1 MGLWQDRPD
10 CPVRLKIK
18 RRTLVRHYK
27 GQAGF
32 TLIELIIVVTI
43 LGILTAILIPNFVR
57 ARSSSK
63 LATCQLDLRNI
74 AASLELYYVENQI
87 YPSAGN
93 WDNTLTAGGYMRA
106 VPRSPIDQA
115 SYGYATNA
123 GQNSFVLS
131 DGPNKYTQS
140 GITGYVVYVAAGG
153 LQIGVAS
160 VPTP

>member
-1 MGLWQDRPD
+1 MRYH
-10 CPVRLKIK
+10 RA
-18 RRTLVRHYK
+18 
-27 GQAGF
+27 QAGF
-32 TLIELIIVVTI
+32 TLIELIVVVAI

-74 AASLELYYVENQI
+74 AAGLELYYVENQN
-87 YPSAGN
+87 YPTTGG
-93 WDNTLTAGGYMRA
+93 WDSTLMAGGYMRA

-140 GITGYVVYVAAGG
+140 GVTGYVVYTATGG
-153 LQIGVAS
+153 LQIGVS
-160 VPTP
+160 TVPSP

>member
-1 MGLWQDRPD
+1 MRE
-10 CPVRLKIK
+10 R
-18 RRTLVRHYK
+18 K

-32 TLIELIIVVTI
+32 TLIELMVVVAI
-43 LGILTAILIPNFVR
+43 LAILTAILVPNFIR

-74 AASLELYYVENQI
+74 AAGLELYYGENQT
-87 YPSAGN
+87 YPLAAS
-93 WDNTLTAGGYMRA
+93 WDATLTAGGYLRA
-106 VPRSPIDQA
+106 VPRSPMDQA

-123 GQNSFVLS
+123 SQTSFVLS

-140 GITGYVVYVAAGG
+140 GVTGYVVYVASGG
-153 LQIGVAS
+153 LQIGVVS

>member
-1 MGLWQDRPD
+1 MAVLHVRQTKGRT
-10 CPVRLKIK
+10 PVRQ
-18 RRTLVRHYK
+18 RK

-32 TLIELIIVVTI
+32 TLIELIVVVAI

-74 AASLELYYVENQI
+74 AAGLELYYVENQS
-87 YPSAGN
+87 YPPVAN
-93 WDNTLTAGGYMRA
+93 WDSSLIAGGYMRA
-106 VPRSPIDQA
+106 VPRSPMDQA

-140 GITGYVVYVAAGG
+140 GVTGYVVYTATGG
-153 LQIGVAS
+153 LQIGVAT
-160 VPTP
+160 VPSP

>member
-1 MGLWQDRPD
+1 MVLWQDRPD
-10 CPVRLKIK
+10 GPVRLKIK
-18 RRTLVRHYK
+18 RRTLVRDCK

-74 AASLELYYVENQI
+74 AAGLELYYVENQS
-87 YPSAGN
+87 YPTTGG
-93 WDNTLTAGGYMRA
+93 WDTTLIAGGYMRA

-123 GQNSFVLS
+123 GQYSFVLS

-140 GITGYVVYVAAGG
+140 GVTGYVVYTATGG
-153 LQIGVAS
+153 LQIGVPT
-160 VPTP
+160 VPSP

>member
-1 MGLWQDRPD
+1 MAALH
-10 CPVRLKIK
+10 VRQTK
-18 RRTLVRHYK
+18 RRTPVRHPK
-27 GQAGF
+27 GQSGF
-32 TLIELIIVVTI
+32 TLIELLVVVAI

-74 AASLELYYVENQI
+74 AAGLELYYVENQG
-87 YPSAGN
+87 YPAAAN
-93 WDNTLTAGGYMRA
+93 WDTTLTAGGYMRA

-115 SYGYATNA
+115 RYGYATNA

-140 GITGYVVYVAAGG
+140 GVTGYVVYTATGG
-153 LQIGVAS
+153 LQIGVAT
-160 VPTP
+160 VPSP

>member
-1 MGLWQDRPD
+1 
-10 CPVRLKIK
+10 VRQP
-18 RRTLVRHYK
+18 K

-32 TLIELIIVVTI
+32 TLIELMVVVAI

-74 AASLELYYVENQI
+74 AAGLELYYVENQG
-87 YPSAGN
+87 YPAAAG
-93 WDNTLTAGGYMRA
+93 WDSTLMAGGYMRA

-115 SYGYATNA
+115 SYGYSTNA

-140 GITGYVVYVAAGG
+140 GVNGYVVYTATGG
-153 LQIGVAS
+153 LQIGVS
-160 VPTP
+160 TVPSP

>member
-1 MGLWQDRPD
+1 MRE
-10 CPVRLKIK
+10 R
-18 RRTLVRHYK
+18 K

-32 TLIELIIVVTI
+32 TLIELMVVVAI
-43 LGILTAILIPNFVR
+43 LGILTAILVPNFIR

-74 AASLELYYVENQI
+74 AAALELYYGENQS
-87 YPSAGN
+87 YPLAAS
-93 WDNTLTAGGYMRA
+93 WDTTLTSGGYIRA
-106 VPRSPIDQA
+106 VPRSPMDQA

-123 GQNSFVLS
+123 SQNSFVLS

-153 LQIGVAS
+153 LQLGVAS

>member
-1 MGLWQDRPD
+1 MRAGARWS
-10 CPVRLKIK
+10 
-18 RRTLVRHYK
+18 
-27 GQAGF
+27 GF
-32 TLIELIIVVTI
+32 TLIELLVVVAI

-74 AASLELYYVENQI
+74 AAGLELYYVENQG
-87 YPSAGN
+87 YPTAAN
-93 WDNTLTAGGYMRA
+93 WDSTLIAGGYMRA

-115 SYGYATNA
+115 SYGYTTNA

-140 GITGYVVYVAAGG
+140 GVTGYVVYTATGG
-153 LQIGVAS
+153 LQMG
-160 VPTP
+160 VPTVPSP